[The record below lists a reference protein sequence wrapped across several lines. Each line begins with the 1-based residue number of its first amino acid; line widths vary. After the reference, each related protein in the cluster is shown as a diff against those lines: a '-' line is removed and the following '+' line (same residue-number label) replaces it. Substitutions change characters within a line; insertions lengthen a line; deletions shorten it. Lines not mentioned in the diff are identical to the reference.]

1 MKSFSYRGQ
10 IITAETKQDAIAQII
25 TAAKANTIKTRL
37 KGRENKVL
45 VENVLDNMPDSKT
58 DGCEVALVGKDVVLK
73 VPQDN
78 DYFTKEKACF
88 HIAKNMKRIVKKSFA
103 WNRSNNKVV
112 KDLSTSKF
120 KFTVSDCYA
129 AYDLLLNRKTEKF
142 EYNGDESFR
151 PEYTKAIVKECK
163 QLPIKPKINIKNEKE
178 ITTIELSFDKLAHAW
193 GKERKPHIPSIKIY
207 LYNNDPDNEEI
218 QDKKFRKMQI
228 NYAGLVLSGPDY
240 SYYCG
245 YDERSKLKSP
255 EGAAKTCARLI
266 KDMFKVYK
274 ASVEYDDLRKKS
286 KLKENKDNE
295 KLKYELRTKGEEL
308 EELDELV
315 SKWDNR

>member
-1 MKSFSYRGQ
+1 
-10 IITAETKQDAIAQII
+10 
-25 TAAKANTIKTRL
+25 
-37 KGRENKVL
+37 
-45 VENVLDNMPDSKT
+45 
-58 DGCEVALVGKDVVLK
+58 
-73 VPQDN
+73 
-78 DYFTKEKACF
+78 
-88 HIAKNMKRIVKKSFA
+88 
-103 WNRSNNKVV
+103 
-112 KDLSTSKF
+112 
-120 KFTVSDCYA
+120 
-129 AYDLLLNRKTEKF
+129 
-142 EYNGDESFR
+142 
-151 PEYTKAIVKECK
+151 
-163 QLPIKPKINIKNEKE
+163 
-178 ITTIELSFDKLAHAW
+178 
-193 GKERKPHIPSIKIY
+193 
-207 LYNNDPDNEEI
+207 
-218 QDKKFRKMQI
+218 MQI

-295 KLKYELRTKGEEL
+295 KLKYELRTKREEL